1 MHEAIAAQNAIGGA
15 TAAMHP
21 KATIA
26 MAPAHEPHSVH
37 STSKP

>member
-21 KATIA
+21 NTTIA
-26 MAPAHEPHSVH
+26 MAPALACMFDTRAMP
-37 STSKP
+37 